1 MVRGGQALPAAAL
14 PAASYSPLSVVAVG
28 FKNEAIGRKLQG
40 THILVP
46 QGNANMRSNCVLFS
60 SDAFKGRAPGGS
72 TLFTLY
78 FGGTRPPFRAQI
90 PFRMPHREE
99 TEFGEGWGG
108 KNAMRCDGVMLLLPA
123 CLKRPRLCMY
133 MPVKCCCCCVGPE
146 VALALPSLVPPPSR
160 RCPPRSPAGVLVRE
174 GHQP

>member
-99 TEFGEGWGG
+99 TEFGEGWVGWVG
-108 KNAMRCDGVMLLLPA
+108 RMRCDAMV
-123 CLKRPRLCMY
+123 
-133 MPVKCCCCCVGPE
+133 
-146 VALALPSLVPPPSR
+146 
-160 RCPPRSPAGVLVRE
+160 
-174 GHQP
+174 